1 MGIHVPSNVPMEST
15 PFKGMEFEADE
26 IAYGFYN
33 EYGKKAGFSTRK
45 EYINKC
51 KKTGVVTSRRFVCA
65 KEGVRG
71 KDKRDQNVKNPRA
84 ETRCGCEARLV
95 IVLNRD
101 SKKYVV
107 SEFIAEHNHYLHLPS
122 TVHMMP
128 SQRKVAAT
136 HAIEFDLAH
145 ESGLRLKQSFYEF
158 LSKQVGGYDT
168 LGFTKQDHKNYL
180 RTKRQ
185 RDMEHGATASLG
197 RYFSHQPKKNPSYYF
212 PTQLDCEELITNI
225 FWADARIIIDYS
237 HFGDVITFDTTYST
251 NRDARPL
258 GVFLG
263 LNHHRETVVFGGAL
277 LYDETIES
285 FVWLFETFLE
295 AMSEKKPITIFTD
308 QDAAMSAA
316 IKVVMPETYHALCSW
331 HMWQNAEKHL
341 GHLLK
346 NEPQFNTDFLACIY
360 EYDSEDEF
368 LTAWNEML
376 DKYDVRENKWLIDLF
391 KLKEKWAQAYV
402 KRTFTAGMKTT
413 QLSESFNADLK
424 DCLRTDFNIVE
435 FFTHF
440 ETVVNQKRD
449 KELEAEYNC
458 RQKFPRLKLKSSPM
472 LNQVA
477 TVYTPKLFDLFQ
489 TEVEEVM
496 ALSILERNVSQ
507 THSYVVGV
515 FNQNGKFEVM
525 WNPLDE
531 TLSCSCRK
539 FESFG
544 ILCRHGLKVL
554 DALDI
559 KLIPNRYIMKRNCK
573 ANVEEDIIRPSTDFA
588 DKEDQLC
595 ASITIV
601 PKGIKKREVYR
612 NKKRRTKSWIEK
624 MRKPKE
630 GTSKKQTKKRKVQEE
645 IYARDIMAQK
655 KTEDISSGNTASLTQ
670 LLMSAFTSSAVHQ
683 EGSSASVALTSH
695 LESTSSVVGSNDKIN
710 GVGGIMTQGS
720 VASGGPLTQESI
732 TSGWNPMVHK
742 VKPFF

>member
-1 MGIHVPSNVPMEST
+1 
-15 PFKGMEFEADE
+15 
-26 IAYGFYN
+26 
-33 EYGKKAGFSTRK
+33 
-45 EYINKC
+45 
-51 KKTGVVTSRRFVCA
+51 
-65 KEGVRG
+65 
-71 KDKRDQNVKNPRA
+71 
-84 ETRCGCEARLV
+84 
-95 IVLNRD
+95 
-101 SKKYVV
+101 
-107 SEFIAEHNHYLHLPS
+107 
-122 TVHMMP
+122 
-128 SQRKVAAT
+128 
-136 HAIEFDLAH
+136 
-145 ESGLRLKQSFYEF
+145 
-158 LSKQVGGYDT
+158 
-168 LGFTKQDHKNYL
+168 
-180 RTKRQ
+180 
-185 RDMEHGATASLG
+185 
-197 RYFSHQPKKNPSYYF
+197 
-212 PTQLDCEELITNI
+212 
-225 FWADARIIIDYS
+225 
-237 HFGDVITFDTTYST
+237 
-251 NRDARPL
+251 
-258 GVFLG
+258 
-263 LNHHRETVVFGGAL
+263 
-277 LYDETIES
+277 
-285 FVWLFETFLE
+285 
-295 AMSEKKPITIFTD
+295 
-308 QDAAMSAA
+308 
-316 IKVVMPETYHALCSW
+316 
-331 HMWQNAEKHL
+331 MWQNAEKHL

-346 NEPQFNTDFLACIY
+346 TEPQFNADFLACIY
-360 EYDSEDEF
+360 EYDGEDEF
-368 LTAWNEML
+368 LRAWNEML
-376 DKYDVRENKWLIDLF
+376 DKYDIRENKWLIDLF

-424 DCLRTDFNIVE
+424 DCLRTDLNIVE

-449 KELEAEYNC
+449 KELEAEYNS

-515 FNQNGKFEVM
+515 FNQNGKYEVM

-554 DALDI
+554 DVLDI
-559 KLIPNRYIMKRNCK
+559 KLIPNRYIMKRWRRDAKDGSGKNCTTHNIKPDTRLEYVDRNCK

-645 IYARDIMAQK
+645 IYAHDVVAQK
-655 KTEDISSGNTASLTQ
+655 KTEDISSGNITSFTQ
-670 LLMSAFTSSAVHQ
+670 LLMSASTSSAAHQ
-683 EGSSASVALTSH
+683 GGSSASVALASH
-695 LESTSSVVGSNDKIN
+695 LESTSNVVGSNDKIN
-710 GVGGIMTQGS
+710 GAGGLLTQGS

-732 TSGWNPMVHK
+732 TNGWNPMVHNL
-742 VKPFF
+742 

>member
-1 MGIHVPSNVPMEST
+1 MMGINVPSN
-15 PFKGMEFEADE
+15 FEADE
-26 IAYGFYN
+26 IAD
-33 EYGKKAGFSTRK
+33 FSIRK
-45 EYINKC
+45 EYVNKC
-51 KKTGVVTSRRFVCA
+51 KKTGVFTSRRFMS
-65 KEGVRG
+65 
-71 KDKRDQNVKNPRA
+71 
-84 ETRCGCEARLV
+84 RLV

-101 SKKYVV
+101 SKKCVV
-107 SEFIAEHNHYLHLPS
+107 SEFIAEHNHYLHISS

-136 HAIEFDLAH
+136 HAIEIDLAH
-145 ESGLRLKQSFYEF
+145 ESGLRLKQSYEL
-158 LSKQVGGYDT
+158 LSKQ
-168 LGFTKQDHKNYL
+168 QDHKNYL

-185 RDMEHGATASLG
+185 RDMEHGAAASLG
-197 RYFSHQPKKNPSYYF
+197 RYFNRQLKENPSYYF
-212 PTQLDCEELITNI
+212 ATQLDCEDLITNI
-225 FWADARIIIDYS
+225 FWADARMIIDYS

-263 LNHHRETVVFGGAL
+263 LNHHREIVVFGGAL

-285 FVWLFETFLE
+285 LVWLFEIFLE
-295 AMSEKKPITIFTD
+295 AMSEKKPITIFID

-316 IKVVMPETYHALCSW
+316 IKVVMPKTYHALCSW
-331 HMWQNAEKHL
+331 HMWQNVEKHL

-346 NEPQFNTDFLACIY
+346 NDSQFNADFLACIY
-360 EYDSEDEF
+360 EYDGEDEF

-376 DKYDVRENKWLIDLF
+376 DKYN
-391 KLKEKWAQAYV
+391 
-402 KRTFTAGMKTT
+402 
-413 QLSESFNADLK
+413 
-424 DCLRTDFNIVE
+424 

-449 KELEAEYNC
+449 KELEAEYNS

-496 ALSILERNVSQ
+496 ALSILEHNVSQ

-515 FNQNGKFEVM
+515 FNQYGKYEVM

-554 DALDI
+554 DVLDI
-559 KLIPNRYIMKRNCK
+559 KLIPNRYIMKRWRRDVKDGSRKNCTTHNIKPNTRLEYVYRYRDLCPKYIQLVNEACETKEDHNILSLAIADLKKKLCDLRGCK

-588 DKEDQLC
+588 DKEYQLC

-601 PKGIKKREVYR
+601 PKGIKKKEVHR

-630 GTSKKQTKKRKVQEE
+630 GTSKKQTKKRKVRAE
-645 IYARDIMAQK
+645 IYAHNIMAQK
-655 KTEDISSGNTASLTQ
+655 KTEDIFSENITSFTQ
-670 LLMSAFTSSAVHQ
+670 LLMFC
-683 EGSSASVALTSH
+683 
-695 LESTSSVVGSNDKIN
+695 
-710 GVGGIMTQGS
+710 
-720 VASGGPLTQESI
+720 I
-732 TSGWNPMVHK
+732 TSGRLISQCCISITFREYIK
-742 VKPFF
+742 CCRL